1 MVTEPCLSR
10 RHSRRAGEGVDA
22 EDSGM
27 LAQETHPST
36 GHSGLE
42 RRTQV
47 PSRTAPATGR

>member
-27 LAQETHPST
+27 LTPETHPRAD
-36 GHSGLE
+36 HSGLE
-42 RRTQV
+42 RRMQV